1 MAGDLRDDA
10 AGPATRIALTH
21 PEQGIYVGNAM
32 GLGFWSNWEA
42 AGQDVAVTFD
52 DEAAARAH
60 VATWDE
66 NNDADRYGYAPVSV
80 ACEEGYA
87 TVDELVEAGLGDLL
101 GELLINTPAIGH
113 G

>member
-1 MAGDLRDDA
+1 MGDGPNDGA
-10 AGPATRIALTH
+10 AERIVLTH

-42 AGQDVAVTFD
+42 AGQDVAVSFD

-60 VATWDE
+60 VSTWDE
-66 NNDADRYGYAPVSV
+66 NNDPDAYGYARVSV
-80 ACEEGYA
+80 ASDEGYA
-87 TVDELVEAGLGDLL
+87 TVAELADAGLGDLL
-101 GELLINTPAIGH
+101 GELRVNTPAIGH